1 MPLEPRAS
9 WFSPKCVEA
18 QQLTGHLGV
27 KHCFGAG
34 RESGTKSR
42 QTLNTRYGLKI
53 KKEGSKSASETM
65 GDKLHRREGNSPD
78 HQLRPLNGRSVIK
91 EVGVR
96 RQPGGE
102 HFALERSL
110 RGSGGGRSGRENV
123 DLSNATLVRI
133 QCPKNL
139 RVPLQG
145 SSTEGELGPKI
156 RPKDV
161 VDGQ

>member
-18 QQLTGHLGV
+18 QQLTRHLGV

-78 HQLRPLNGRSVIK
+78 HQLRPLNDRSVIK
-91 EVGVR
+91 EVGVQ
-96 RQPGGE
+96 RQPGG
-102 HFALERSL
+102 LPRS
-110 RGSGGGRSGRENV
+110 SH
-123 DLSNATLVRI
+123 
-133 QCPKNL
+133 P
-139 RVPLQG
+139 
-145 SSTEGELGPKI
+145 
-156 RPKDV
+156 
-161 VDGQ
+161 